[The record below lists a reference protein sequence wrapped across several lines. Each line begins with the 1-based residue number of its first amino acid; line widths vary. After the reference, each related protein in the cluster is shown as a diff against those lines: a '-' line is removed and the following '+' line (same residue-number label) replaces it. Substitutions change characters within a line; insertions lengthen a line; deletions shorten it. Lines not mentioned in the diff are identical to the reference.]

1 MPQLSDGSEV
11 WLSDVEL
18 DTCDKRIE
26 AEGLPS
32 KPCSSQ

>member
-1 MPQLSDGSEV
+1 MLQLSVGSEV
-11 WLSDVEL
+11 WLSDLEL

-26 AEGLPS
+26 ADGLPS